1 MYIWEEYQPETRYA
15 IAKNDATCTEAY
27 QAPDSG
33 QEIRVNVAR
42 RFSEIFTA
50 ETGQG
55 VRDGLISG
63 ELVSAALHFLAHLDL
78 LSSVTPETL
87 EQDVLSMEIRR
98 GACGEE
104 IRKRFLSLDAP
115 DRERVL
121 QYLRKAWS
129 GDEDLFD
136 RVFLDFFGRIQN
148 AFSPRSRWNGRYASL
163 SAEIYYSRST
173 DTYYCYCAAEETEY
187 NRNCFEL
194 ARLLFADAGRNIRP
208 VWGKRCFGVVGES
221 APHAA
226 EPVIGEI
233 QILWKE

>member
-27 QAPDSG
+27 RAPDG
-33 QEIRVNVAR
+33 GEEIRVNVAR

-50 ETGQG
+50 ETGQT
-55 VRDGLISG
+55 VKDG
-63 ELVSAALHFLAHLDL
+63 LVSAALHFLAQLDL
-78 LSSVTPETL
+78 LSFVTPETL
-87 EQDVLSMEIRR
+87 EQDVLSMEIRT

-104 IRKRFLSLDAP
+104 IRKRFLSLDAA

-121 QYLRKAWS
+121 QYLRKAWH

-136 RVFLDFFGRIQN
+136 CVFLDFFGRLQN
-148 AFSPRSRWNGRYASL
+148 AFSPHPRWNGRYTPF
-163 SAEIYYSRST
+163 SAEIYYSRSA

-194 ARLLFADAGRNIRP
+194 ARLLFADAERNIRP
-208 VWGKRCFGVVGES
+208 VWGKRCFGVTGE
-221 APHAA
+221 AYPHAA